1 MRKGLFRQEAIA
13 AQGLR
18 LHGEVMMTPSL
29 KVFIC
34 CVVIG
39 VWVAM
44 VFIYLSSQSYSR
56 QATVTGWLEPD
67 SGVVRVFA
75 GQTSGIISQVLVSD
89 GERVTRGQP
98 LAIIDTQTSLS
109 SGVSAQ
115 QSLAAEYQTQQ
126 LMLEQQV
133 AHARKRYEHE
143 LQAHQQSV
151 HAMNEDIK
159 QLSALLVTASDRLAL
174 VSRRYNKLLPLAGS
188 HISGSEI
195 EAVYAELLQVKQSR
209 QELERQLS
217 NLQLSL
223 EQKQTA
229 FTTQQITRDESL
241 AVLTSRI
248 SEVKQ
253 KITQLESQSQYIVR
267 ARDAG
272 IIANL
277 NARRGQHI
285 STREPL
291 LTLLA
296 PDAQIEAHFVVPV
309 RSAGFIR
316 HGQTLDIRYD
326 AFPYQKF
333 GMHQATV
340 HRVSDTA
347 LLPAE
352 FDYLPVSV
360 NEPVYLAKATLTSDT
375 LVAYGKK
382 ISLRSGMTF
391 SADVNLSERTLL
403 EWLLEPLYSI
413 TGRMA

>member
-1 MRKGLFRQEAIA
+1 MRKGLFRQEAVD

-18 LHGEVMMTPSL
+18 LHGEVMMTPSS

-34 CVVIG
+34 CVFVG
-39 VWVAM
+39 LWVAM
-44 VFIYLSSQSYSR
+44 VIVYLSSQSYSR

-75 GQTSGIISQVLVSD
+75 GQNTGIVSQVLISD
-89 GERVTRGQP
+89 GEHVERGQP
-98 LAIIDTQTSLS
+98 LVIIDTQTSLS
-109 SGVSAQ
+109 SGISAQ
-115 QSLAAEYQTQQ
+115 ESLRAEYQTQY

-133 AHARKRYEHE
+133 THARSRYEQEH
-143 LQAHQQSV
+143 QSHQQSV
-151 HAMNEDIK
+151 FAIQEDIR
-159 QLSALLVTASDRLAL
+159 QLSALATTAGERLML
-174 VSRRYNKLLPLAGS
+174 VSNRYKKLQPLAGT
-188 HISGSEI
+188 HISASEI
-195 EAVYAELLQVKQSR
+195 ESVYAELLQIKQSK
-209 QELERQLS
+209 QELERQLN
-217 NLQLSL
+217 NLELSL
-223 EQKQTA
+223 EQKETA
-229 FTTQQITRDESL
+229 FVSQQIKRDEAL
-241 AVLTSRI
+241 AVLTSRM

-253 KITQLESQSQYIVR
+253 KITQLESQSQYVVT
-267 ARDAG
+267 ARDNG

-316 HGQTLDIRYD
+316 HGQKLDIRYD

-340 HRVSDTA
+340 SRVSDTA
-347 LLPAE
+347 LLPSE

-360 NEPVYLAKATLTSDT
+360 NEPVYLAKATLTSEA
-375 LVAYGKK
+375 LIAYGNKV
-382 ISLRSGMTF
+382 SLRSGMTF
-391 SADVNLSERTLL
+391 SADVNLSQRTLL
-403 EWLLEPLYSI
+403 EWLLEPLYSL
-413 TGRMA
+413 TGRMV